1 MMYYKVVMPR
11 GHQGTNRRKSPCC
24 TISFYFEAPSATA
37 AIKEAQSMPGVK
49 HDKMPLTVS
58 AVGAEEYYAMRKI
71 SAYQK

>member
-1 MMYYKVVMPR
+1 MYYKVVMPR

-49 HDKMPLTVS
+49 HDKMPLMVATIC
-58 AVGAEEYYAMRKI
+58 AKEYYAMRKI